1 MAKLSDYPG
10 VSSITD
16 LAGTVRWR
24 FRKAGKAIYL
34 PGEPHTKLFDA
45 AYQAAIEGRRF
56 DPSSFK
62 AEVVGLPGAVVPKSF
77 DAAWRLVKRSGEW
90 DILDNFSTKAGYQ
103 TEAEEFLDSLVADV
117 PGSRWGAIE
126 ISEVRRKHIKAILG
140 KHVRQPFKA
149 RRLMTVLKKM
159 IVAAMDED
167 WIDHNPC
174 TDIPVKASTNGH
186 KAWPLEVREQ
196 FEGYWV
202 PGTQARTA
210 YALALWL
217 GDRRSDVARVTWS
230 QLGWKKVINAD
241 GVQERV
247 QGFEFTQ
254 HKGRNRKGGGKTLFV
269 PLTPMLAEALA
280 PLRRGNGTILTKQ
293 TGEPYAERSLSESMK
308 RWTTQAGLPR
318 GYVLHGLRKTLGV
331 MLAESGAS
339 TRQLMDILG
348 HDAIAHAELYSR
360 EASQVRMS
368 SQGML
373 RLVPKQGNGNR

>member
-1 MAKLSDYPG
+1 VRHPDYPG
-10 VSSITD
+10 VSSFTD
-16 LAGTVRWR
+16 NRGTLRWR
-24 FRKAGKAIYL
+24 FRFKGKTTYM
-34 PGEPHTKLFDA
+34 PGEPHSKIFIA
-45 AYQAAIEGRRF
+45 AYQAALEGRAF
-56 DPSSFK
+56 DATAYK
-62 AEVVGLPGAVVPKSF
+62 AEVIGLPGAVGPKSF

-90 DILDNFSTKAGYQ
+90 EVLDNFSTKAGYQ
-103 TEAEEFLDSLVADV
+103 TEAEEFLDSLVEDV
-117 PGSRWGAIE
+117 PGSRWGAIA
-126 ISEVRRKHIKAILG
+126 IPEVRRKHIKAILSRY
-140 KHVRQPFKA
+140 VRQPFKA

-159 IVAAMDED
+159 IVAAMDEE

-174 TDIPVKASTNGH
+174 TDIHVKASTQGH

-196 FEGYWV
+196 YEAHWA

-217 GDRRSDVARVTWS
+217 GDRRSDVARVTWG
-230 QLGWKKVINAD
+230 QLGWKKSIID

-269 PLTPMLAEALA
+269 PMTPMLAEALA

-360 EASQVRMS
+360 EASQIRMS

-373 RLVPKQGNGNR
+373 LLVPKGNG